1 MDAAA
6 VHIWKRI
13 AAIVTG
19 AAALN
24 GGIDRSRWTSEE
36 MNMSNITPANASGFG
51 EAPIR
56 SASTHSFSRPAALI
70 GGATALIALTAIAT
84 TLVVSRPA
92 ATEASAVAAAAAVSA
107 QALSPQTQTTTVPA
121 DKTDK
126 ASQPMAQDDGDDKP
140 MAKPVPAAKPS
151 AQSSK
156 PAARPERMA
165 EPAAERSAAA
175 PVCDTCGVVEAVTP
189 YQQKGEGSG
198 IGAVAGGV
206 LGGVLGNQ
214 VGGGNGKKAMTVIG
228 AVGGGMAGHEIEKR
242 QRATTMY
249 SVKVRMQDGT
259 LRTLTQATAP
269 TVGQKVTVEG
279 SQVKARA

>member
-1 MDAAA
+1 L
-6 VHIWKRI
+6 KRI
-13 AAIVTG
+13 VAIVTR

-24 GGIDRSRWTSEE
+24 GGIEFLTSEE
-36 MNMSNITPANASGFG
+36 INMSNITPANASGFG

-56 SASTHSFSRPAALI
+56 AASTHSFSRPAALI

-84 TLVVSRPA
+84 TLVVSRPSAPEADVATA
-92 ATEASAVAAAAAVSA
+92 AAGAAVAA
-107 QALSPQTQTTTVPA
+107 QAMLPA
-121 DKTDK
+121 NK
-126 ASQPMAQDDGDDKP
+126 APVIDEKAELNDGDEKP
-140 MAKPVPAAKPS
+140 APKAAPATATAKQPAPRPAP
-151 AQSSK
+151 K
-156 PAARPERMA
+156 PAAQPA
-165 EPAAERSAAA
+165 AAERTAAA
-175 PVCDTCGVVEAVTP
+175 PVCNTCGVVEAVTP
-189 YQQKGEGSG
+189 YQQKGEGTG

-206 LGGVLGNQ
+206 LGGVIGNQ

-259 LRTLTQATAP
+259 LRTVNQATAP
-269 TVGQKVTVEG
+269 TVGQRVTVEG

>member
-1 MDAAA
+1 VNAAA

-24 GGIDRSRWTSEE
+24 VGIDRSRWTSEE
-36 MNMSNITPANASGFG
+36 MNMSNINPANASGFG
-51 EAPIR
+51 DAPIR

-84 TLVVSRPA
+84 TFVVSRPA
-92 ATEASAVAAAAAVSA
+92 ATEASAVAAAAVAA
-107 QALSPQTQTTTVPA
+107 QTLSSEPTSTKSNADTA
-121 DKTDK
+121 DKPG
-126 ASQPMAQDDGDDKP
+126 QPMAQDDGDDKP
-140 MAKPVPAAKPS
+140 MAKPAP
-151 AQSSK
+151 SSK
-156 PAARPERMA
+156 PSPKPVAKPA
-165 EPAAERSAAA
+165 PAAERSAAA

-259 LRTLTQATAP
+259 LRTVTQATAP
-269 TVGQKVTVEG
+269 AVGQKVTVEG